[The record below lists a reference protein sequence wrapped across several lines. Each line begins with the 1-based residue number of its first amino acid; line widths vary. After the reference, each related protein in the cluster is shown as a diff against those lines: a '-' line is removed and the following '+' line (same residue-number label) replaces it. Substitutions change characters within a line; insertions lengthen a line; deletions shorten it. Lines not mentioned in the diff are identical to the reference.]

1 MPGKRSALTTAITV
15 LSLTAAM
22 LLIAPGPTSARVATP
37 QTAHA
42 AKQAKDPRLTRR
54 PWADPGS
61 QAAYA
66 AKGDKRFQVLA
77 RTPQAVWLNEQTAP
91 VGDATRYV
99 RQIVSAATR
108 AKRTPVFVVYAIPG
122 RDCSLHSA
130 GGYRAR
136 TYKAWITKVA
146 AGLKRGKAMVMLEP
160 DAVASLGDCAGQ
172 GDRAGLLRFAVK
184 RLTRA
189 GAWVY
194 LDAGHSNWQS
204 APVIA
209 KRLKRSGVAGARGFV
224 TNVSNFR
231 TTASEK
237 RFGRAVR
244 TRLAALGI
252 RHKRQVIDIS
262 RNGAG
267 PAKDAAW
274 CNPPHA
280 RIGAKPRVVDRGG
293 VDALLWIKRPGES
306 DGPCHGGPNAGAW
319 WPQGALRLLR

>member
-1 MPGKRSALTTAITV
+1 MQLKRSALSAAIAVLGLAASLLVVTAQPASTSVSTTQT
-15 LSLTAAM
+15 
-22 LLIAPGPTSARVATP
+22 TSA
-37 QTAHA
+37 
-42 AKQAKDPRLTRR
+42 AKRAKDPRLTRK
-54 PWADPGS
+54 PWVDPGS

-66 AKGDKRFQVLA
+66 AAQDARFKPLA
-77 RTPQAVWLNEQTAP
+77 ATPQAVWLTDATAP
-91 VGDATRYV
+91 VANATAIVRGFVDAANR
-99 RQIVSAATR
+99 R
-108 AKRTPVFVVYAIPG
+108 KRTPVFAIYAIPG
-122 RDCSLHSA
+122 RDCSLYSA
-130 GGYRAR
+130 GGYQAR
-136 TYKAWITKVA
+136 TYKRWITKVA
-146 AGLKRGKAMVMLEP
+146 SGLRTGKAIVALEP
-160 DAVASLGDCAGQ
+160 DAVAGLGDCAGQ

-194 LDAGHSNWQS
+194 LDAGHSRWQS
-204 APVIA
+204 APTIA

-244 TRLAALGI
+244 ARLAKLGI
-252 RHKRQVIDIS
+252 RGKRQIIDIS

-280 RIGAKPRVVDRGG
+280 RIGAKPRIVNRGG

-306 DGPCHGGPNAGAW
+306 DGPCNGAPAAGAW
-319 WPQGALRLLR
+319 WPQGALQLLR